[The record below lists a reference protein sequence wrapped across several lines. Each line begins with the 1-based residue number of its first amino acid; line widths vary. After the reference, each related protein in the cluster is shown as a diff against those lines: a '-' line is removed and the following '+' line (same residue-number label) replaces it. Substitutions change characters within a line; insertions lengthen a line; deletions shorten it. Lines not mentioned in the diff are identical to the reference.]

1 MKVYLITLAITFFSG
16 QLRAQTTS
24 PLKEGDLMPDLS
36 LSNDRINLPANIK
49 NLYDFHGKIILLD
62 FWNVYCAGCIKAFP
76 KLEKLQREFDGDLQV
91 LLVTTDSEDKVKSL
105 FSRAEAARTSLP
117 IIYADTTFSNVFP
130 LKIPHHAWLDSGMR
144 LLAVAT
150 PDGATR
156 DNLTAILSGDEPI
169 FAKAAFRPDFL
180 PNTPLIKSNVSDL
193 NEDGVQYSFF
203 SRYIPGISYRR
214 GIAVDSLSG
223 DTVRMSFYN
232 TAPIDLIR
240 MAWGGFADND
250 NTFGLPGN
258 LSKIF
263 FETERKRDFV
273 PPSSGGVSNWYQ
285 KNSLCYEIMESSGV
299 REDIR
304 QRMKKDLNAYLGIDV
319 RQEVRQVKCLK
330 LVKTSEENTFKTDG
344 GMRGV
349 FSDNASNMLKFR
361 KITAKQVVRN
371 LAVFLPDEIIV
382 DGTKYDGLLDLDISR
397 NYRGSLIKTRSAL
410 NKYGLDLRETV
421 EEISI
426 WVIKDN

>member
-1 MKVYLITLAITFFSG
+1 MKVYLITLAIAFFAG
-16 QLRAQTTS
+16 QLHAQSTS
-24 PLKEGDLMPDLS
+24 PLKEGDLMPDIT
-36 LSNDRINLPANIK
+36 LSNDRINLPANMK
-49 NLYDFHGKIILLD
+49 SLYDFQGKIILLD
-62 FWNVYCAGCIKAFP
+62 FWNVYCAGCIKSFP
-76 KLEKLQREFDGDLQV
+76 KLEKLQREFDSDLQI
-91 LLVTTDSEDKVKSL
+91 LLVTTDSEEKVKSL
-105 FSRAEAARTSLP
+105 FSRSEAARTSLP
-117 IIYADTTFSNVFP
+117 IIYGDTIFSSWFP
-130 LKIPHHAWLDSGMR
+130 LKIPHHVWLDSEMR

-150 PDGATR
+150 PDGATT
-156 DNLTAILSGDEPI
+156 DNLTAMLSGDKPV
-169 FAKAAFRPDFL
+169 FAKAAFRSDFL
-180 PNTPLIKSNVSDL
+180 PNTPLVKPNVSDL
-193 NEDGVQYSFF
+193 NEGVQYSFF
-203 SRYIPGISYRR
+203 SRYIPGISYSR
-214 GIAVDSLSG
+214 GMAVDSLSG

-250 NTFGLPGN
+250 NTFGPRGN

-263 FETERKRDFV
+263 FETARKSDFV
-273 PPSSGGVSNWYQ
+273 PPSSGGVNNWYQ
-285 KNSLCYEIMESSGV
+285 KNSLCYEIMGSSGV

-304 QRMKKDLNAYLGIDV
+304 QRMKKDLNAYLGIEV

-330 LVKTSEENTFKTDG
+330 LVKTSEENTFRTDG
-344 GMRGV
+344 GIRGV
-349 FSDNASNMLKFR
+349 FSDNVSNMLKFR
-361 KITAKQVVRN
+361 GTTTKQVVRN

-382 DGTKYDGLLDLDISR
+382 DRTKYDGLLDLDISR